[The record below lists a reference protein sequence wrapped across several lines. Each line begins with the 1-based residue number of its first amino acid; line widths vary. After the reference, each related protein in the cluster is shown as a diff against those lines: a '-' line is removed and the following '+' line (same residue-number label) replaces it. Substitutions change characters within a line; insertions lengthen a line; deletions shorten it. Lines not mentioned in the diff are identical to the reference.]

1 LSNPCHLLDHFRLI
15 GCIHS
20 NLRVTDIHPLGRWC
34 DVYTTSRLDSVMAK
48 IVAERSAGVVAE
60 VSKFLVLSGVVLA
73 LVLWQFAAAPV
84 PKG

>member
-1 LSNPCHLLDHFRLI
+1 
-15 GCIHS
+15 
-20 NLRVTDIHPLGRWC
+20 
-34 DVYTTSRLDSVMAK
+34 MAK

-73 LVLWQFAAAPV
+73 LVLWQFAAAPI